1 MLGQNARPFVGY
13 VTSIP
18 IRVTAPGCGSLTG
31 IIGAFPPLPNRA
43 ESAQLP
49 DPQRVDHL
57 SADWHPTCL
66 GSRSVLNLL
75 RSDILASAWLRG
87 RRRAAIVVAA
97 LALVV
102 AVARALA
109 GNPGVVQPI
118 AFNHRKHTQDLQ
130 LGCELCHPRVRIGAH
145 PGLPALETCAM
156 CHQAQ
161 QGTSAEAA
169 RVTEL
174 VTAGRPLV
182 FVKLF
187 RLPPHVYYTHRRHVG
202 IADLECRNCHGDIAL
217 TTTPP
222 RRPLVKI
229 RMANCIA
236 CHRAQRQSTDCNA
249 CHR

>member
-1 MLGQNARPFVGY
+1 M
-13 VTSIP
+13 
-18 IRVTAPGCGSLTG
+18 
-31 IIGAFPPLPNRA
+31 
-43 ESAQLP
+43 
-49 DPQRVDHL
+49 
-57 SADWHPTCL
+57 
-66 GSRSVLNLL
+66 LNLL

-145 PGLPALETCAM
+145 PGLPTLETCAM

-187 RLPPHVYYTHRRHVG
+187 RLPPNVYYTHRRHVG
-202 IADLECRNCHGDIAL
+202 IANLECRNCHGDIAL

-229 RMANCIA
+229 RMADCIA

>member
-156 CHQAQ
+156 CRS
-161 QGTSAEAA
+161 TRWTRSLAA
-169 RVTEL
+169 KRCV
-174 VTAGRPLV
+174 VAIAFRTAFADERP
-182 FVKLF
+182 
-187 RLPPHVYYTHRRHVG
+187 
-202 IADLECRNCHGDIAL
+202 
-217 TTTPP
+217 
-222 RRPLVKI
+222 
-229 RMANCIA
+229 
-236 CHRAQRQSTDCNA
+236 
-249 CHR
+249 